1 MNELIQEW
9 LPRKLGISYQTGILF
24 CMFSLGIVEDSEQ
37 DGNPEDFPRKLTW
50 HCIPW
55 HVFPTEM
62 EVVGETTGEAQD
74 GSAGGDGSGKAKEF
88 KPLATLL
95 SDVGVISMCVC

>member
-37 DGNPEDFPRKLTW
+37 DGSPMAIKKTFPENSLDIVYLGMSFLQKWKLL
-50 HCIPW
+50 
-55 HVFPTEM
+55 
-62 EVVGETTGEAQD
+62 A
-74 GSAGGDGSGKAKEF
+74 
-88 KPLATLL
+88 KPLEKLKMEALVETVLEKRRN
-95 SDVGVISMCVC
+95 SSP

>member
-1 MNELIQEW
+1 
-9 LPRKLGISYQTGILF
+9 
-24 CMFSLGIVEDSEQ
+24 
-37 DGNPEDFPRKLTW
+37 
-50 HCIPW
+50 
-55 HVFPTEM
+55 M